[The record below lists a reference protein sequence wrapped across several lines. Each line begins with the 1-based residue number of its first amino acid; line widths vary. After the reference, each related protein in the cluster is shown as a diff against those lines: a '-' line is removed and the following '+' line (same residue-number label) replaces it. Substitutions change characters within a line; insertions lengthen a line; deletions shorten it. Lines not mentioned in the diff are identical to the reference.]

1 MSPYLFVIQINH
13 ECDLMKIFLG
23 KFSNDIIINRF
34 VDLLI
39 MRLKVG
45 LYVQDI
51 SERFQICSASF
62 SMYFSTWI
70 SLIHAELKFLNPFS
84 SKDIIKRTTP
94 KPFKAKYL
102 STRVII
108 DCAELFIQL
117 SSSLINQSRI
127 FSSYKHH
134 TTVKFLVGIS
144 PSGVITFVSDAWPG
158 KKLRP
163 SVNRGMLI
171 FLLITF
177 LFVKCMEM
185 YYM

>member
-1 MSPYLFVIQINH
+1 
-13 ECDLMKIFLG
+13 
-23 KFSNDIIINRF
+23 
-34 VDLLI
+34 

-45 LYVQDI
+45 LYVHDI
-51 SERFQICSASF
+51 SERFQINSASF

-70 SLIHAELKFLNPFS
+70 SLIHAELKFLNPFP
-84 SKDIIKRTTP
+84 SKDIMRTTP

-108 DCAELFIQL
+108 DCTELFIQS
-117 SSSLINQSRI
+117 SSSLINQSLI

-144 PSGVITFVSDAWPG
+144 PSGVITVVSDAWPG
-158 KKLRP
+158 KKTQTVSKRRN
-163 SVNRGMLI
+163 VN